1 MTPWYKNRIFIAVL
15 ILLALLI
22 GGWAVTRFNGP
33 AGDNDTDTSLEE
45 EGDEITVSGTIA
57 CLPYRINVAGQQC
70 VKGIKG
76 DDGKVYALN
85 SPRGLESKMS
95 EGTEVM
101 AVGRFEPAD
110 ISVDES
116 SVFVYD
122 GVLVVRSL
130 VAQ

>member
-1 MTPWYKNRIFIAVL
+1 MTLWYKNRIFIAVL
-15 ILLALLI
+15 VLLALLI
-22 GGWAVTRFNGP
+22 GGWAVTRLNGP
-33 AGDNDTDTSLEE
+33 ATDNSDTSLEE

-57 CLPYRINVAGQQC
+57 CLPYRINVAGQAC
-70 VKGIKG
+70 VKSIKG

-110 ISVDES
+110 ISIDES